1 MGDEDMREI
10 DGGNPEREPG
20 QPERNATSAGA
31 HGGTRRRSDTALGL
45 WLPIGVALGLSLGQL
60 SGNLGAGVAL
70 GIGCGVAVGAGIDA
84 RKRREAAGPDA

>member
-1 MGDEDMREI
+1 MTET

-31 HGGTRRRSDTALGL
+31 HDGTRRRSDTALRL
-45 WLPIGVALGLSLGQL
+45 WLPIGVALGLSLGQVG
-60 SGNLGAGVAL
+60 GNLGTGLAL

-84 RKRREAAGPDA
+84 KKRREAAVPNA